1 MLCAIL
7 VNMNTAPH
15 DNAKSRGSKF
25 IMWLKKHWISLTIIF
40 VALIATVIFLI
51 VIQQLYSA
59 QEIIDTPT
67 KTQVKK
73 PERHFSNLTG
83 KELGDAIA
91 KNAPVT
97 AVMIENSPDARP
109 QSGLKKAGVVYE
121 AVAEG
126 GITRFIALY
135 QHDKPELIG
144 PVRSLRM
151 YYLEWA
157 MPYQASIAH
166 VGGSYNALQAVRS
179 DSQRDL
185 DQFFNPSTYW
195 RSSDRYAPHNV
206 YTGSTKLDEL
216 NQAKGYTESTFTSFA
231 RMDGQPAEE
240 QNASTIYVNFSSPPF
255 NTGYA
260 YHKESNTYLR
270 SLAGEA
276 HNDRE
281 EGQLSPNVLVV
292 IKVATQSR
300 GGNDGYED
308 LVTTGS
314 GQAYV
319 FQNGVAQEA
328 TWHKDSAEQPLR
340 LLDSEGATVNLVRGQ
355 TWIAAITDRG
365 SVSWQ

>member
-1 MLCAIL
+1 MDI
-7 VNMNTAPH
+7 TPP
-15 DNAKSRGSKF
+15 DNAKSPVLKL
-25 IMWLKKHWISLTIIF
+25 ITWLKKHWISLTIIF
-40 VALIATVIFLI
+40 VALVATIIFLI
-51 VIQQLYSA
+51 ITYQRNSV
-59 QEIIDTPT
+59 QETTDTPA
-67 KTQVKK
+67 KAQVKK
-73 PERHFSNLTG
+73 PERYFSNLTG
-83 KELGDAIA
+83 KELGDAAA
-91 KNAPVT
+91 KNLPVT

-109 QSGLKKAGVVYE
+109 QSGLKKAGVIYE

-135 QHDKPELIG
+135 QHNKPELIG

-151 YYLEWA
+151 YYFEWA
-157 MPYQASIAH
+157 IPYQASIAH

-185 DQFFNPSTYW
+185 DQFFNPDTYW
-195 RSSDRYAPHNV
+195 RASDRYAPHNV
-206 YTGSTKLDEL
+206 YTSSAKLDEI
-216 NQAKGYTESTFTSFA
+216 NQAKGYTESAFASFA
-231 RMDGQPAEE
+231 RVDGQPAEE
-240 QNASTIYVNFSSPPF
+240 QNASTIYVNFSSPTF

-281 EGQLSPNVLVV
+281 EGQLSPDVLIV

-319 FQNGVAQEA
+319 FQNGIVQEV

-340 LLDSEGATVNLVRGQ
+340 LLDSEGATVKLVRGQ
-355 TWIAAITDRG
+355 TWVAAITDRG